1 MERQPLIV
9 VVSAPSGAGKTTLCQ
24 ETARRVPRLV
34 HSVSYTTRAPRPDE
48 QDERDYHFVDEA
60 TFRKMIEAGD
70 FAEWA
75 AVHGHLY
82 GTSRLLLEKQF
93 AEGLDVILDI
103 DTQGAAI
110 LRRVYSGA
118 AFVFVVPP
126 TFALLET
133 RLRQRRS
140 DSQQE
145 IRQRLARARE
155 ELQHY
160 REYRYIVVND
170 IFDDAVKQLCSII
183 TAERSRSDRM
193 DLSFLDEIVG

>member
-24 ETARRVPRLV
+24 EAARRVPRLV
-34 HSVSYTTRAPRPDE
+34 HSVSYTTRAPRLDE

-110 LRRVYSGA
+110 LRRVYPGA

-140 DSQQE
+140 DPQQE

-193 DLSFLDEIVG
+193 DLSFLDEVVG

>member
-24 ETARRVPRLV
+24 EAARRVPRLV

-110 LRRVYSGA
+110 LRRVYPGA

-133 RLRQRRS
+133 RLRRRRS
-140 DSQQE
+140 DTQQE

-183 TAERSRSDRM
+183 TAERSRSDRV

>member
-24 ETARRVPRLV
+24 EAARRVPRLV

-75 AVHGHLY
+75 AVHGRLY

-110 LRRVYSGA
+110 LRRVYPGA

-126 TFALLET
+126 TFSLLET

-140 DSQQE
+140 ESQQE

-183 TAERSRSDRM
+183 TAERSRSDRV
-193 DLSFLDEIVG
+193 DLSFLDEVIG

>member
-1 MERQPLIV
+1 MKRQPLIV
-9 VVSAPSGAGKTTLCQ
+9 VVSAPSGAGKTSLCQ
-24 ETARRVPRLV
+24 EAARRMPRLV

-48 QDERDYHFVDEA
+48 QDGRDYHFVDEA

-75 AVHGHLY
+75 QVHGHLY

-110 LRRVYSGA
+110 LRRVYPRA
-118 AFVFVVPP
+118 ASVFVVPP
-126 TFALLET
+126 SFALLQA
-133 RLRQRRS
+133 RLEQRRS
-140 DSQQE
+140 NSQQE

-170 IFDDAVKQLCSII
+170 VFDEAVEQLCSII
-183 TAERSRSDRM
+183 TAERSRSDRT
-193 DLSFLDEIVG
+193 DLSFLNEAAG

>member
-24 ETARRVPRLV
+24 EAARRVPRLV

-103 DTQGAAI
+103 DTQGAVI
-110 LRRVYSGA
+110 LRRVYPGA

-183 TAERSRSDRM
+183 TAERSRSDRV
-193 DLSFLDEIVG
+193 DLSFLDEVVG

>member
-24 ETARRVPRLV
+24 EAARRVPRLV
-34 HSVSYTTRAPRPDE
+34 HSVSYTTRAARPDE

-75 AVHGHLY
+75 AVHGRLY

-110 LRRVYSGA
+110 LTRVYPGA

-183 TAERSRSDRM
+183 TAERSRSDRV
-193 DLSFLDEIVG
+193 DLSFLDEVVG

>member
-24 ETARRVPRLV
+24 EAARLVPRLV
-34 HSVSYTTRAPRPDE
+34 HSVSHTTRAPRPDE

-110 LRRVYSGA
+110 LRRVYPGA

-155 ELQHY
+155 ELRHY

-183 TAERSRSDRM
+183 TAERSRSDRV
-193 DLSFLDEIVG
+193 DLSFLDEVVG

>member
-1 MERQPLIV
+1 MGCRPW
-9 VVSAPSGAGKTTLCQ
+9 PSV
-24 ETARRVPRLV
+24 R
-34 HSVSYTTRAPRPDE
+34 
-48 QDERDYHFVDEA
+48 
-60 TFRKMIEAGD
+60 
-70 FAEWA
+70 
-75 AVHGHLY
+75 
-82 GTSRLLLEKQF
+82 TSRLLLEKQF

-110 LRRVYSGA
+110 LRRVYPGA

-160 REYRYIVVND
+160 RGYRYIVVND
-170 IFDDAVKQLCSII
+170 VFDDAVKQLCSII
-183 TAERSRSDRM
+183 IAERSRSDRV

>member
-24 ETARRVPRLV
+24 EAARRVPRLV

-48 QDERDYHFVDEA
+48 QDERDYHFVDDA

-75 AVHGHLY
+75 LVHGHLY

-110 LRRVYSGA
+110 LRRVYPGA

-183 TAERSRSDRM
+183 TGERSRSDRV
-193 DLSFLDEIVG
+193 DLSFLDEVVG

>member
-24 ETARRVPRLV
+24 EAARRVPRLV

-110 LRRVYSGA
+110 LRRVYPGA

-133 RLRQRRS
+133 RLRRRRS
-140 DSQQE
+140 ESQQE

-183 TAERSRSDRM
+183 TAERSRSDRV
-193 DLSFLDEIVG
+193 DLSFLDEVVG

>member
-24 ETARRVPRLV
+24 EAARRVPRLV
-34 HSVSYTTRAPRPDE
+34 HSVSYTTRAPRLDE

-110 LRRVYSGA
+110 LRRVYPGA

-140 DSQQE
+140 DPQQE

-193 DLSFLDEIVG
+193 DLAFLDEVVG

>member
-24 ETARRVPRLV
+24 EAARRVPRLV

-110 LRRVYSGA
+110 LRRVYPGA

-126 TFALLET
+126 TFSLLET

-183 TAERSRSDRM
+183 TAERSRSDRV
-193 DLSFLDEIVG
+193 DLSFLDEVVG